1 MEGVAAS
8 ESANNG
14 VTAATLIPT
23 LKLGIPGNT
32 VAAIFLG
39 ALLIHGLTPG
49 LQLFVDQGG
58 LMYTIMISFIM
69 ANVVM
74 YFQARIALRWFVKI
88 INIPPVILMMCL
100 IGAYTISN
108 SLSSVIV
115 SLIFGVVGNVMIK

>member
-1 MEGVAAS
+1 
-8 ESANNG
+8 
-14 VTAATLIPT
+14 
-23 LKLGIPGNT
+23 
-32 VAAIFLG
+32 
-39 ALLIHGLTPG
+39 
-49 LQLFVDQGG
+49 
-58 LMYTIMISFIM
+58 MYTIMISFIM

-74 YFQARIALRWFVKI
+74 YFQARIALRWFDKI